1 MNNDKDL
8 SGQGHSES
16 KESQSEIEWLLLDE
30 AREASF
36 FRAFI
41 GWLVLIAIGIGIT
54 AFWWGLFKLLRIL

>member
-8 SGQGHSES
+8 SGLEHNES
-16 KESQSEIEWLLLDE
+16 KESQSEIEWWELE
-30 AREASF
+30 VTREESF

-41 GWLVLIAIGIGIT
+41 GWLALIAIGIGIT